1 MNIGFLASHRGS
13 NMQAVIEACRSGVLA
28 AKPGVL
34 ICNNRHAEAVVR
46 AGEAGVPAYV
56 VNAVTH
62 PAPDVRD
69 LAMLDVLQRHGCD
82 LIVLAGYMKKIGP
95 RVLSA
100 FAGRILN
107 LHPALLPKF
116 GGQGMYGRAVHEA
129 VLIAGEKVTGVTIH
143 LVNEN
148 YDEGRI
154 LAQCEVAVDSD
165 DTVETLAARVLARE
179 HAFLVETLQAI
190 AKGRIPLAKA

>member
-1 MNIGFLASHRGS
+1 
-13 NMQAVIEACRSGVLA
+13 
-28 AKPGVL
+28 
-34 ICNNRHAEAVVR
+34 
-46 AGEAGVPAYV
+46 
-56 VNAVTH
+56 
-62 PAPDVRD
+62 
-69 LAMLDVLQRHGCD
+69 MLDALQRHGCD
-82 LIVLAGYMKKIGP
+82 VIVLAGFMKKIGP

-116 GGQGMYGRAVHEA
+116 GGRGMFGRAVHEA
-129 VLIAGEKVTGVTIH
+129 VLAAGEKLTGVTIH

-154 LAQCEVAVDSD
+154 IAQCEVPVEDD

-179 HAFLVETLQAI
+179 HTFLVETLQAI
-190 AKGRIPLAKA
+190 ASGRVLSGDA